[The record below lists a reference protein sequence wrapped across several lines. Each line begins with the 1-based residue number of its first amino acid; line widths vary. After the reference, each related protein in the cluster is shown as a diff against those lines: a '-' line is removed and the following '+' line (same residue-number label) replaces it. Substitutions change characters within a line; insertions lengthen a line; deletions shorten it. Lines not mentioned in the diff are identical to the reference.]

1 VKSEAELRLKVENIQ
16 DKFQKLKLE
25 MTKIE
30 KTIIQ
35 KYNAEFKELLQQK
48 NEEKK
53 RQLKLLKFFK
63 AIGFD
68 IISK

>member
-1 VKSEAELRLKVENIQ
+1 MKIENIQ
-16 DKFQKLKLE
+16 DKFKKIELE

-30 KTIIQ
+30 KTIVQ